1 MSVQGLTARSVTTGD
16 AAEFLC
22 FVGTLI
28 YCVFLQ
34 FEFFLRSV
42 TRISIHSVNYKMLN
56 NCYVQRKKISLIGVI
71 VRHIYYA
78 NTGVQGVISR
88 K

>member
-56 NCYVQRKKISLIGVI
+56 NCYVQRKKNLINWCNCSTYLLCKYG
-71 VRHIYYA
+71 
-78 NTGVQGVISR
+78 GSGGD
-88 K
+88 